1 MHCKN
6 DHHPI
11 KSDLLTYSKK
21 VNQQRDLKS
30 TEQDSQLEEKG
41 RGNVWGQSTTN
52 KTAETNL
59 YESRG
64 IIKKFTST

>member
-30 TEQDSQLEEKG
+30 TEQDSQLKEKG